1 MQNTKYHK
9 AHPCKKGKQNQHS
22 KKLGLP
28 HVIEENKNTKENTT
42 DFLQSKRGISTNIQR
57 ICKKKKTNSEAFLQ
71 KNKKYKTN
79 LLTPIIKNIK
89 IIY

>member
-1 MQNTKYHK
+1 MSLKRIRIL
-9 AHPCKKGKQNQHS
+9 KKTQQISYNQ
-22 KKLGLP
+22 K
-28 HVIEENKNTKENTT
+28 EE
-42 DFLQSKRGISTNIQR
+42 FQR
-57 ICKKKKTNSEAFLQ
+57 IYKGSAKKKKNTNSEAFLQ

>member
-1 MQNTKYHK
+1 MSLKRIRIL
-9 AHPCKKGKQNQHS
+9 KKTQQISYNQ
-22 KKLGLP
+22 K
-28 HVIEENKNTKENTT
+28 EE
-42 DFLQSKRGISTNIQR
+42 FQR
-57 ICKKKKTNSEAFLQ
+57 IYKGSAKKKNTNSEAFLQ